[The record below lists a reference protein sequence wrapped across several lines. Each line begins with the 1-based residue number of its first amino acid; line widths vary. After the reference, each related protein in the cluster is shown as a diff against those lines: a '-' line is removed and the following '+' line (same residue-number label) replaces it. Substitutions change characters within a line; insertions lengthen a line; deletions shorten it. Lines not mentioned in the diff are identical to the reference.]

1 MWGEGCTRTAVV
13 TAPVMR
19 RGGGMYTTMVNAP
32 VDCLFLVFQ
41 ISVSE
46 ARLQEMHSV
55 HQVAQFL
62 MPLLMQGLSTQRLQ
76 LVREHRSG
84 QAPRRGHQDF
94 YQVRL
99 PHNAI
104 WGVATRQQGWP
115 PSA

>member
-1 MWGEGCTRTAVV
+1 MWGAGCTHTAVV

-19 RGGGMYTTMVNAP
+19 RGGGMYTCMVNAP
-32 VDCLFLVFQ
+32 VDCIFLVFQ
-41 ISVSE
+41 PSVSE
-46 ARLQEMHSV
+46 ARVQEMHRL

-62 MPLLMQGLSTQRLQ
+62 MPLRQGLSTQRLQ
-76 LVREHRSG
+76 LVREQPTG
-84 QAPRRGHQDF
+84 QAPQRGHQDF

-104 WGVATRQQGWP
+104 CGVATRLQGWP